1 MSRTLLVPLLAALAV
16 AACGEQ
22 PPTATLPADPAAP
35 APTASAAR
43 ERLAARLA
51 VALADEGLRHEFAT
65 RFAESTAPEGKLQ
78 FQALAR
84 AEGSRLL
91 LELAASSGGSLGDL
105 LADLDAARCLEV
117 YLPVPSHRAA
127 WQGNAD
133 YLVATAATDGEA
145 PVAFD
150 SRGRRTILSAT
161 TPPSTPVIALVPQ
174 EHDFARPAFAMCDSG
189 ECADGSGGGGG
200 WVGTPAG
207 LYLIG
212 TDFEES
218 HESWLKGKPEFEI
231 HVYGEI
237 GGESEQLACTG
248 QHGGGP
254 YTWDVNELSWRGKV
268 ALLTEA
274 DITQYL
280 ARNSKGVVRI
290 VAWEDDDEPCVPRT
304 DGAFLNEVVKMVD
317 NLYKQY
323 TGAKTDPAII
333 TGVRSAYAA
342 YGLAKS
348 VRNIIHGA
356 DELIGLAVERS
367 IVGWAPGT
375 ANFVTKGE
383 GAKTTGSLETRYVK

>member
-16 AACGEQ
+16 AACG
-22 PPTATLPADPAAP
+22 DRNPAAP
-35 APTASAAR
+35 PPPADAGEPATTTAAAR

-65 RFAESTAPEGKLQ
+65 RFAASQAPEGKLQ

-84 AEGSRLL
+84 AEGDRLL
-91 LELAASSGGSLGDL
+91 MQLATRGGGSLGELLQDL
-105 LADLDAARCLEV
+105 NAARDLEV
-117 YLPVPSHRAA
+117 YLPVPSHREA
-127 WQGNAD
+127 WQGSAD
-133 YLVATAATDGEA
+133 FLVATAARDGEA

-150 SRGRRTILSAT
+150 AAGRRTILSAT
-161 TPPSTPVIALVPQ
+161 TPPTTPVIALVPQ
-174 EHDFARPAFAMCDSG
+174 EHDFNRPANAMCYED
-189 ECADGSGGGGG
+189 CDGSGSGG
-200 WVGTPAG
+200 WTGTPPG
-207 LYLIG
+207 LYLIAS
-212 TDFEES
+212 DFDED
-218 HESWLKGKPEFEI
+218 HESWLKGNPEFEI

-248 QHGGGP
+248 QHGGGA
-254 YTWDVNELSWRGKV
+254 YTWDTNELSWRGQV

-274 DITQYL
+274 DITQYVG
-280 ARNSKGVVRI
+280 RNSKGVVRI

-304 DGAFLNEVVKMVD
+304 DAAFLNEVVKMVD

-323 TGAKTDPAII
+323 TGAKTDPAVI

-348 VRNIIHGA
+348 VRNLIATA
-356 DELIGLAVERS
+356 DDLIGLAIERS

-375 ANFVTKGE
+375 ANFVLKGE
-383 GAKTTGSLETRYVK
+383 GAKTAGSLETRYVQ